1 MKGVVLAAGHG
12 SRLLPFTSFRPKHL
26 LPVAGKPILHRSIE
40 YMRDMLDIDDIIIVV
55 GYQRNAIIDYFK
67 NGEDLGI
74 NISYVIQHTNQAH
87 GLAAAVNLIEDKI
100 SNDFVVLLGDN
111 LFSANLKKVID
122 LHTSSN
128 AAATLHI
135 EEHENPQRFGV
146 VEIDENDNVI
156 SLEEKPKNPKSNYV
170 ISGFYVF
177 SPIIFQMISGLQPS
191 ARGEYELT
199 DAIQRLVDNN
209 YKVKVSK
216 INGWRLDIGYPEDLL
231 AVNKHYLNEKTHKIL
246 GNIKNSNIVP
256 PVYIAEDC
264 EINSSTIGP
273 YVMIEK
279 GVKVENSEI
288 KNSVILENS
297 KLERVFIS
305 DSVVGTNSEVIGL
318 KAHSLKVGDYS
329 FIRNG
334 VI

>member
-40 YMRDMLDIDDIIIVV
+40 YMRDMLDINDIIIVV

-67 NGEDLGI
+67 NGQDLGI

-122 LHTSSN
+122 LHTDSN

-135 EEHENPQRFGV
+135 EKHENPQRFGV
-146 VEIDENDNVI
+146 VEIDDNDNVI
-156 SLEEKPKNPKSNYV
+156 SVEEKPKNPKSNYV

-199 DAIQRLVDNN
+199 DAIQKLVDNN
-209 YKVKVSK
+209 YRVKVSK
-216 INGWRLDIGYPEDLL
+216 IHGWRLDIGYPEDLL
-231 AVNKHYLNEKTHKIL
+231 AVNKHYLSEKTHKVL
-246 GNIKNSNIVP
+246 GNVKNSNIIP

-264 EINSSTIGP
+264 EIHSSTIGP

-297 KLERVFIS
+297 RLERVFIS
-305 DSVVGTNSEVIGL
+305 DSVVGTNSDVIGL

-334 VI
+334 VM